1 MTPQFAVSG
10 PTRIL
15 IRAPERLS
23 GYWLYRL
30 APNAMHPVWSW
41 DDKDRERCH
50 PGHPACLYRGRRG

>member
-30 APNAMHPVWSW
+30 APSAMHPVWSW
-41 DDKDRERCH
+41 DDTDR
-50 PGHPACLYRGRRG
+50 HPACLYRGRRG